1 MKKKLLIILPLL
13 VVVIVFVGVF
23 LYYNREDA
31 KTSLTVNEK
40 KWALE
45 NSTTMIDINVINDY
59 PLYGLNGEGVFFNF
73 LDDFEKNVGLEFN
86 KIAYSKNDDLE
97 KNKAYSFRILNNE
110 DELSNNDLLIA
121 TDGYIAIGKEYRRVN
136 RVSDMSNITFGVF
149 NSDVAEISYYL
160 KTGTNLAFKSY
171 DTIDELFQALDND
184 EVGMIIIPN
193 IMYLDK
199 TIENNSY
206 YINYYFTEMSKK
218 IVLTLSSDKSNA
230 RLNTIIRKY
239 FEKWKTDNYVDEY
252 NDVYFNYYITENNV
266 SSKDSTDL
274 VKKNYVYGYV
284 ENYPYEVDVD
294 GDVSGIAG
302 EYLKRMS
309 RLTDISFSYKKYG
322 SIEALRKAI
331 EKGDVDIYFDYYN
344 FNNVNDD
351 YKETIST
358 FIEDYV
364 VLSRRSD
371 NHVVNSFESLKDEKI
386 AMLDNTSLFNY
397 FENNSRS
404 DITTYDNNNDLVK
417 NANDKMLVVD
427 KEVYNLYKN
436 TTFEDYDVLYQDTM
450 MNDYKFM
457 VKNNNNTFY
466 NLFNYIIT
474 TNSYYN
480 YRNNGLADISR
491 SIVER
496 SSFMGLFL
504 IILIIVSV
512 PLIALAFLYLYFK
525 RRHKIKKVKKE
536 DRHKYTDLLTSLKNR
551 NYLNKKAPDWEAS
564 KVFPQAV
571 VIIDLNNVKYV
582 NDNYGHEEGDKL
594 IVTAASTLVNTQ
606 LENSEI
612 IRTDGNEF
620 LVYLVGYSER
630 QVETYAKKLEKEMKS
645 LPHDFGA
652 SVGYSMIEDDI
663 KTLDDAINEATLEM
677 MTKKQGLK

>member
-1 MKKKLLIILPLL
+1 MKKKALIIFPLL
-13 VVVIVFVGVF
+13 VVIIVFVGVF
-23 LYYNREDA
+23 IYYNREDA

-40 KWALE
+40 KWVLE
-45 NSTTMIDINVINDY
+45 NDTKMIDINVINDY

-73 LDDFEKNVGLEFN
+73 LDDFKDNVGLEFN
-86 KIAYSKNDDLE
+86 KIAYSKDAELEDNDS
-97 KNKAYSFRILNNE
+97 YSFRVLDNE
-110 DELSNNDLLIA
+110 EELSNNDLLIA
-121 TDGYIAIGKEYRRVN
+121 TDGYIAIGKEYMRIN

-149 NSDVAEISYYL
+149 KDDAAEISYYL
-160 KTGTNLAFKSY
+160 KSGVGLAFKSY
-171 DTIDELFQALDND
+171 DTIDELFQALDNN

-199 TIENNSY
+199 TIENNTY
-206 YINYYFTEMSKK
+206 FINYYFTEMSKK
-218 IVLTLSSDKSNA
+218 IVLSLSDSKDNIK
-230 RLNTIIRKY
+230 LNTIIKKY
-239 FEKWKTDNYVDEY
+239 FEKWKTDDFVNEY
-252 NDVYFNYYITENNV
+252 NDVYFDYYITENEV
-266 SSKDSTDL
+266 SSAESTDL
-274 VKKNYVYGYV
+274 VKKNYVYGYI
-284 ENYPYEVDVD
+284 ENYPYEVEVD
-294 GDVSGIAG
+294 GVVSGIAG

-309 RLTDISFSYKKYG
+309 RLTDISFTYKRYSSK
-322 SIEALRKAI
+322 EALRKAVN
-331 EKGDVDIYFDYYN
+331 KGDVDIYFDYYN
-344 FNNVNDD
+344 FSEENDD
-351 YKETIST
+351 YKPTIST

-364 VLSRRSD
+364 VLGRRSD
-371 NHVVNSFESLKDEKI
+371 NYVVNSFESLKDESI
-386 AMLDNTSLFNY
+386 AMVGDTSLYNY

-404 DITTYDNNNDLVK
+404 DITIYDTNDDLVE
-417 NANDKMLVVD
+417 NANNKMLVVD
-427 KEVYNLYKN
+427 NEIYNLYKN
-436 TTFEDYDVLYQDTM
+436 TTFKDYDILYQDTM

-457 VKNNNNTFY
+457 VKNNNSSFY

-480 YRNNGLADISR
+480 YRNSGLADISR

-504 IILIIVSV
+504 IILVIVSV
-512 PLIALAFLYLYFK
+512 PLIALVFLYFYFK
-525 RRHKIKKVKKE
+525 HKRKVKKVKKE

-551 NYLNKKAPDWEAS
+551 NYLNKKAPDWENS
-564 KVFPQAV
+564 KVYPQAV

>member
-1 MKKKLLIILPLL
+1 MKKKALIIFPLL
-13 VVVIVFVGVF
+13 VVIIVFVGVF
-23 LYYNREDA
+23 IYYNREDA

-40 KWALE
+40 KWVLE
-45 NSTTMIDINVINDY
+45 NDSKMIDINVINDY

-73 LDDFEKNVGLEFN
+73 LDDFKDNVGLEFN
-86 KIAYSKNDDLE
+86 KIAYSKDDELE
-97 KNKAYSFRILNNE
+97 VDDSYSFRVLDNE
-110 DELSNNDLLIA
+110 EELSNNDLLIA
-121 TDGYIAIGKEYRRVN
+121 TDGYIAIGKEYMRIN

-149 NSDVAEISYYL
+149 EDDAAEISYYL
-160 KTGTNLAFKSY
+160 KSGVGLAFKSY
-171 DTIDELFQALDND
+171 DTIDELFQALDNN

-199 TIENNSY
+199 TIENNTY
-206 YINYYFTEMSKK
+206 FINYYFTEMSKK
-218 IVLTLSSDKSNA
+218 IVLSLSDSKDNIK
-230 RLNTIIRKY
+230 LNTIIKKY
-239 FEKWKTDNYVDEY
+239 FEKWKTDNFVNEY
-252 NDVYFNYYITENNV
+252 NDVYFDYYITENEV
-266 SSKDSTDL
+266 TSAESTDL

-284 ENYPYEVDVD
+284 ENYPYEVEVD
-294 GDVSGIAG
+294 GVVSGIAG

-309 RLTDISFSYKKYG
+309 RLTDISFTYKRYSSK
-322 SIEALRKAI
+322 EALRKAVN
-331 EKGDVDIYFDYYN
+331 KGDVDIYFDYYN
-344 FNNVNDD
+344 FSEENDD
-351 YKETIST
+351 YKPTIST

-364 VLSRRSD
+364 ILGRRSD
-371 NHVVNSFESLKDEKI
+371 NYVVNSFESLKDESI
-386 AMLDNTSLFNY
+386 AIVGDTSLYNY

-404 DITTYDNNNDLVK
+404 DITIYDTNDDLVE
-417 NANDKMLVVD
+417 NANNKMLVVD
-427 KEVYNLYKN
+427 NEIYNLYKN
-436 TTFEDYDVLYQDTM
+436 TTFKDYDVLYQDTM

-457 VKNNNNTFY
+457 VKNNNSSFY

-480 YRNNGLADISR
+480 YRNSGLADISR

-504 IILIIVSV
+504 IILVIVSV
-512 PLIALAFLYLYFK
+512 PLIALVFLYFYFK
-525 RRHKIKKVKKE
+525 YKHKVKKVKKE

-551 NYLNKKAPDWEAS
+551 NYLNKKAPDWENS
-564 KVFPQAV
+564 KVHPQAV
-571 VIIDLNNVKYV
+571 VIIDLNNVKYI

>member
-1 MKKKLLIILPLL
+1 MKKKALIIFPLL
-13 VVVIVFVGVF
+13 VVIIVFVGVF
-23 LYYNREDA
+23 IYYNREDA

-40 KWALE
+40 KWVLE
-45 NSTTMIDINVINDY
+45 NDSKMIDINVINDY

-73 LDDFEKNVGLEFN
+73 LDDFKDNVGLEFN
-86 KIAYSKNDDLE
+86 KIAYSKDDELE
-97 KNKAYSFRILNNE
+97 VDDSYSFRVLDNE
-110 DELSNNDLLIA
+110 EELSNNDLLIA
-121 TDGYIAIGKEYRRVN
+121 TDGYIAIGKEYMRIN

-149 NSDVAEISYYL
+149 KDDAAEISYYL
-160 KTGTNLAFKSY
+160 KSGVGLAFKSY
-171 DTIDELFQALDND
+171 DTIDELFQALDNN

-199 TIENNSY
+199 TIENNTY
-206 YINYYFTEMSKK
+206 FINYYFTEMSKK
-218 IVLTLSSDKSNA
+218 IVLSLSDSKDNIK
-230 RLNTIIRKY
+230 LNTIIKKY
-239 FEKWKTDNYVDEY
+239 FEKWKTDNFVNEY
-252 NDVYFNYYITENNV
+252 NDVYFDYYITENEV
-266 SSKDSTDL
+266 SSAESTDL

-284 ENYPYEVDVD
+284 ENYPYEVEVD
-294 GDVSGIAG
+294 GVVSGIAG

-309 RLTDISFSYKKYG
+309 RLTDISFTYKRYSSK
-322 SIEALRKAI
+322 EALRKAVN
-331 EKGDVDIYFDYYN
+331 KGDVDIYFDYYN
-344 FNNVNDD
+344 FSEENDD
-351 YKETIST
+351 YKPTIST

-364 VLSRRSD
+364 VLGRRSD
-371 NHVVNSFESLKDEKI
+371 NYVVNSFESLKDESI
-386 AMLDNTSLFNY
+386 AMVGDTSLYNY

-404 DITTYDNNNDLVK
+404 DITIYDTNDDLVE
-417 NANDKMLVVD
+417 NANNKMLVVD
-427 KEVYNLYKN
+427 NEIYNLYKN
-436 TTFEDYDVLYQDTM
+436 TTFKDYDVLYQDTM

-457 VKNNNNTFY
+457 VKNNNSSFY

-480 YRNNGLADISR
+480 YRNSGLADISR

-504 IILIIVSV
+504 IILVIVSV
-512 PLIALAFLYLYFK
+512 PLIALVFLYFYFK
-525 RRHKIKKVKKE
+525 HKRKVKKVKKE

-551 NYLNKKAPDWEAS
+551 NYLNKKAPDWENS
-564 KVFPQAV
+564 KVYPQAV
-571 VIIDLNNVKYV
+571 VIIDLNNVKYI

>member
-121 TDGYIAIGKEYRRVN
+121 TDGYIAIGKEYRRIN

-364 VLSRRSD
+364 VLGRRSD

-386 AMLDNTSLFNY
+386 ALLDNTSLYDY

-404 DITTYDNNNDLVK
+404 DITTFDTNTELVE
-417 NANDKMLVVD
+417 NANDKMIVVD

-436 TTFEDYDVLYQDTM
+436 TTFESYDVLYQDTM

-504 IILIIVSV
+504 IILVIVSV
-512 PLIALAFLYLYFK
+512 PLIALVFLYFYFK
-525 RRHKIKKVKKE
+525 HKHKVKKVKKE

-564 KVFPQAV
+564 KVYPQGI

>member
-1 MKKKLLIILPLL
+1 MKKKALIIFPLL
-13 VVVIVFVGVF
+13 VVIIVFVGVF
-23 LYYNREDA
+23 IYYNREDA

-40 KWALE
+40 KWVLE
-45 NSTTMIDINVINDY
+45 NDTKMIDINVINDY

-73 LDDFEKNVGLEFN
+73 LDDFKDNVGLEFN
-86 KIAYSKNDDLE
+86 KIAYSKDAELE
-97 KNKAYSFRILNNE
+97 DTDSYSFRVLDNE
-110 DELSNNDLLIA
+110 EELSNNDLLIA
-121 TDGYIAIGKEYRRVN
+121 TDGYIAIGKEYMRIN

-149 NSDVAEISYYL
+149 KDDAAEISYYL
-160 KTGTNLAFKSY
+160 KSGVGLAFKSY
-171 DTIDELFQALDND
+171 DTIDELFQALDNN

-199 TIENNSY
+199 TIENNTY
-206 YINYYFTEMSKK
+206 FINYYFTEMSKK
-218 IVLTLSSDKSNA
+218 IVLSLSDSKDNIK
-230 RLNTIIRKY
+230 LNTIIKKY
-239 FEKWKTDNYVDEY
+239 FEKWKTDDFVNEY
-252 NDVYFNYYITENNV
+252 NDVYFDYYITENEV
-266 SSKDSTDL
+266 SSAESTDL

-284 ENYPYEVDVD
+284 ENYPYEVEVD
-294 GDVSGIAG
+294 GVVSGIAG

-309 RLTDISFSYKKYG
+309 RLTDISFTYKRYSSK
-322 SIEALRKAI
+322 EALRKAVN
-331 EKGDVDIYFDYYN
+331 KGDVDIYFDYYN
-344 FNNVNDD
+344 FSEENDD
-351 YKETIST
+351 YKPTIST

-364 VLSRRSD
+364 VLGRRSD
-371 NHVVNSFESLKDEKI
+371 NYVVNSFESLKDESI
-386 AMLDNTSLFNY
+386 AMVGDTSLYNY

-404 DITTYDNNNDLVK
+404 DITIYDTNDDLVE
-417 NANDKMLVVD
+417 NANNKMLVVD
-427 KEVYNLYKN
+427 NEIYNLYKN
-436 TTFEDYDVLYQDTM
+436 TAFKDYDILYQDTM

-457 VKNNNNTFY
+457 VKNNNSSFY

-480 YRNNGLADISR
+480 YRNSGLADISR

-504 IILIIVSV
+504 IILVIVSV
-512 PLIALAFLYLYFK
+512 PLIALVFLYFYFK
-525 RRHKIKKVKKE
+525 HKRKVKKVKKE

-551 NYLNKKAPDWEAS
+551 NYLNKKAPDWENS
-564 KVFPQAV
+564 KVYPQAV
-571 VIIDLNNVKYV
+571 VIIDLNNVKYI

>member
-1 MKKKLLIILPLL
+1 MKKKALIIFPLL
-13 VVVIVFVGVF
+13 VVIIVFVGVF
-23 LYYNREDA
+23 IYYNREDA

-40 KWALE
+40 KWVLE
-45 NSTTMIDINVINDY
+45 NDTKMIDINVINDY

-73 LDDFEKNVGLEFN
+73 LDDFKDNVGLEFN
-86 KIAYSKNDDLE
+86 KIAYSKDAELEDNDS
-97 KNKAYSFRILNNE
+97 YSFRVLDNE
-110 DELSNNDLLIA
+110 EELSNNDLLIA
-121 TDGYIAIGKEYRRVN
+121 TDGYIAIGKEYMRIN

-149 NSDVAEISYYL
+149 KDDAAEISYYL
-160 KTGTNLAFKSY
+160 KSGVGLAFKSY
-171 DTIDELFQALDND
+171 DTIDELFQALDNN

-199 TIENNSY
+199 TIENNTY
-206 YINYYFTEMSKK
+206 FINYYFTEMSKK
-218 IVLTLSSDKSNA
+218 IVLSLSDSKDNIK
-230 RLNTIIRKY
+230 LNTIIKKY
-239 FEKWKTDNYVDEY
+239 FEKWKTDNFVNEY
-252 NDVYFNYYITENNV
+252 NDVYFDYYITENEV
-266 SSKDSTDL
+266 SSAESTDL

-284 ENYPYEVDVD
+284 ENYPYEVEVD
-294 GDVSGIAG
+294 GVVSGIAG

-309 RLTDISFSYKKYG
+309 RLTDISFTYKRYSSK
-322 SIEALRKAI
+322 EALRKAVN
-331 EKGDVDIYFDYYN
+331 KGDVDIYFDYYN
-344 FNNVNDD
+344 FSEENDD
-351 YKETIST
+351 YKPTIST

-364 VLSRRSD
+364 VLGRRSD
-371 NHVVNSFESLKDEKI
+371 NYVVNSFESLKDESI
-386 AMLDNTSLFNY
+386 AMVGDTSLYNY

-404 DITTYDNNNDLVK
+404 DITIYDTNDDLVE
-417 NANDKMLVVD
+417 NANNKMLVVD
-427 KEVYNLYKN
+427 NEIYNLYKN
-436 TTFEDYDVLYQDTM
+436 TTFKDYDVLYQDTM

-457 VKNNNNTFY
+457 VKNNNSSFY

-480 YRNNGLADISR
+480 YRNSGLADISR

-504 IILIIVSV
+504 IILVIVSV
-512 PLIALAFLYLYFK
+512 PLIALVFLYFYFK
-525 RRHKIKKVKKE
+525 HKRKVKKVKKE

-551 NYLNKKAPDWEAS
+551 NYLNKKAPDWENS
-564 KVFPQAV
+564 KVYPQAV
-571 VIIDLNNVKYV
+571 VIIDLNNVKYI

>member
-1 MKKKLLIILPLL
+1 MKKKALIILPLL
-13 VVVIVFVGVF
+13 VVVAVFIGVYI
-23 LYYNREDA
+23 YYNREDS
-31 KTSLTVNEK
+31 KSSLTVNEK
-40 KWALE
+40 KWVEE
-45 NSTTMIDINVINDY
+45 NDTTMIDINVVNDY
-59 PLYGLNGEGVFFNF
+59 PLYGLNGEGVFFSF

-86 KIAYSKNDDLE
+86 KIAYSKDSELE
-97 KNKAYSFRILNNE
+97 DNKGYRFRVLNNE
-110 DELSNNDLLIA
+110 DELTNKDLLIA
-121 TDGYIAIGKEYRRVN
+121 TDGYIAIGKEYIRIN
-136 RVSDMSNITFGVF
+136 RVSDMSNLTLGVF
-149 NSDVAEISYYL
+149 SSDTAEISYYL

-171 DTIDELFQALDND
+171 NTIDELFSSLDND
-184 EVGMIIIPN
+184 EVDMIIIPN
-193 IMYLDK
+193 IMYLNK

-218 IVLTLSSDKSNA
+218 LVLTLSREESNA
-230 RLNTIIRKY
+230 RLNTIIKKY
-239 FEKWKTDNYVDEY
+239 FEKWQKENYVNEY
-252 NDVYFNYYITENNV
+252 NNVYFDYYISENKV
-266 SSKDSTDL
+266 SSADTTDL

-284 ENYPYEVDVD
+284 ENYPYEVEID
-294 GDVSGIAG
+294 GKVSGIAG
-302 EYLKRMS
+302 EYLNRMS
-309 RLTDISFSYKKYG
+309 RLTDISFTYKRYSSK
-322 SIEALRKAI
+322 EALRKAI
-331 EKGDVDIYFDYYN
+331 EKGDIDIYFDYYN
-344 FNNVNDD
+344 FASVNDD

-364 VLSRRSD
+364 ILGRRSD
-371 NHVVNSFESLKDEKI
+371 NHVVNSFESLKDEDI
-386 AMLDNTSLFNY
+386 AMIDNTSLYNY

-404 DITTYDNNNDLVK
+404 DITVYDTNSDLVE

-436 TTFEDYDVLYQDTM
+436 TTFKDYDVLYQNTM

-512 PLIALAFLYLYFK
+512 PLIALAILYLYFK
-525 RRHKIKKVKKE
+525 RKRKIKKVKRE

-564 KVFPQAV
+564 KVYPQAV
-571 VIIDLNNVKYV
+571 VIIDLNNVKYI

-630 QVETYAKKLEKEMKS
+630 QVDTYAKKLEKEMKN

>member
-1 MKKKLLIILPLL
+1 MKKKTLIIIPIVVVLL
-13 VVVIVFVGVF
+13 VFIGVYI
-23 LYYNREDA
+23 YYNKEDA
-31 KTSLTVNEK
+31 KTSLTVTEK
-40 KWALE
+40 KWVE
-45 NSTTMIDINVINDY
+45 SNDTTMVDINVINDY
-59 PLYGLNGEGVFFNF
+59 PLYGLNGEGVFFSF

-86 KIAYSKNDDLE
+86 KIAYSKDTDLE
-97 KNKAYSFRILNNE
+97 NDKTNSFRILNNE
-110 DELSNNDLLIA
+110 DKLNNNDLLIA
-121 TDGYIAIGKEYRRVN
+121 TDGYIAIGKKHTRIN
-136 RVSDMSNITFGVF
+136 KISDFSNTTFGVF
-149 NSDVAEISYYL
+149 EDDVAEISYYL
-160 KTGTNLAFKSY
+160 KQGTGLAFKSY
-171 DTIDELFQALDND
+171 KTIDELFNALDSD

-193 IMYLDK
+193 IMYLNK
-199 TIENNSY
+199 TIENNTY
-206 YINYYFTEMSKK
+206 YINYYFTEMNKK
-218 IVLTLSSDKSNA
+218 IVLTLGSDNT
-230 RLNTIIRKY
+230 RLNNIIRKY
-239 FEKWKTDNYVDEY
+239 FNKWKNDNYVDEY
-252 NDVYFNYYITENNV
+252 NDAYFNYYITENNV
-266 SSKDSTDL
+266 SSADSTDL

-284 ENYPYEVDVD
+284 ENYPYEVEID
-294 GDVSGIAG
+294 GKVSGIAG
-302 EYLKRMS
+302 EYLNRMS
-309 RLTDISFSYKKYG
+309 RLTNISFTYKRYG
-322 SIEALRKAI
+322 SVAALRKAI

-344 FNNVNDD
+344 LADVNDD
-351 YKETIST
+351 YKDTIST
-358 FIEDYV
+358 FIEKYV
-364 VLSRRSD
+364 ILGKRAD
-371 NHVVNSFESLKDEKI
+371 NHVVNSFESLKDESI
-386 AMLDNTSLFNY
+386 AMLDNTSLYNY

-404 DITTYDNNNDLVK
+404 DITTYKNNDELVK

-436 TTFEDYDVLYQDTM
+436 NTFKDYDVLYEDTM

-457 VKNNNNTFY
+457 VKNNNSTFY

-480 YRNNGLADISR
+480 YRNSGLADISR

-504 IILIIVSV
+504 IILLIVSI
-512 PLIALAFLYLYFK
+512 PLIALAILYIYFK
-525 RRHKIKKVKKE
+525 HKHKIKKVKKE

-551 NYLNKKAPDWEAS
+551 NYLNKKAPEWEQS
-564 KVFPQAV
+564 HVYPQAIV
-571 VIIDLNNVKYV
+571 MIDLNNVKYV

-594 IVTAASTLVNTQ
+594 IITAASTLVNTQ

-630 QVETYAKKLEKEMKS
+630 QVDTYAKKIEKEMKN

>member
-1 MKKKLLIILPLL
+1 MKKKALIIFPLL
-13 VVVIVFVGVF
+13 VVIIVFVGVF
-23 LYYNREDA
+23 IYYNREDA

-40 KWALE
+40 KWVLE
-45 NSTTMIDINVINDY
+45 NDTKMIDINVINDY

-73 LDDFEKNVGLEFN
+73 LDDFKDNVGLEFN
-86 KIAYSKNDDLE
+86 KIAYSKDDELE
-97 KNKAYSFRILNNE
+97 VDDSYSFRVLDNE
-110 DELSNNDLLIA
+110 EELSNNDLLIA
-121 TDGYIAIGKEYRRVN
+121 TDGYIAIGKEYMRIN

-149 NSDVAEISYYL
+149 KDDAAEISYYL
-160 KTGTNLAFKSY
+160 KSGVGLAFKSY
-171 DTIDELFQALDND
+171 DTIDELFQALDNN

-199 TIENNSY
+199 TIENNTY
-206 YINYYFTEMSKK
+206 FINYYFTEMSKK
-218 IVLTLSSDKSNA
+218 IVLSLSDDKNNIK
-230 RLNTIIRKY
+230 LNTIIKKY
-239 FEKWKTDNYVDEY
+239 FEKWKTDNFVNEY
-252 NDVYFNYYITENNV
+252 NDVYFNYYITENEV
-266 SSKDSTDL
+266 TSAESTDL

-284 ENYPYEVDVD
+284 ENYPYEVEVD
-294 GDVSGIAG
+294 GVVSGIAG

-309 RLTDISFSYKKYG
+309 RLTDISFTYKRYSSK
-322 SIEALRKAI
+322 EALRKAVN
-331 EKGDVDIYFDYYN
+331 KGDVDIYFDYYN
-344 FNNVNDD
+344 FSEENDD
-351 YKETIST
+351 YKPTIST

-364 VLSRRSD
+364 ILGRRSD
-371 NHVVNSFESLKDEKI
+371 NYVVNSFESLKDESI
-386 AMLDNTSLFNY
+386 AIVGDTSLYNY

-404 DITTYDNNNDLVK
+404 DITIYDTNDDLVE
-417 NANDKMLVVD
+417 NANNKMLVVD
-427 KEVYNLYKN
+427 NEIYNLYKN
-436 TTFEDYDVLYQDTM
+436 TTFKDYDVLYQDTM

-457 VKNNNNTFY
+457 VKNNNSSFY

-480 YRNNGLADISR
+480 YRNSGLADISR

-504 IILIIVSV
+504 IILVIVSV
-512 PLIALAFLYLYFK
+512 PLIALVFLYFYFK
-525 RRHKIKKVKKE
+525 HKRKVKKVKKE

-564 KVFPQAV
+564 KVYPQAV

>member
-1 MKKKLLIILPLL
+1 MKKKTLIIIPLIIIA
-13 VVVIVFVGVF
+13 IVFIGVF
-23 LYYNREDA
+23 IYYNREDA

-40 KWALE
+40 KWVEE
-45 NSTTMIDINVINDY
+45 NDSNMIDINIINNY
-59 PLYGLNGEGVFFNF
+59 PLYGLNGEGVFFEF
-73 LDDFEKNVGLEFN
+73 LKDFEKNIGLEFN
-86 KIAYSKNDDLE
+86 KIPYLKENEAPNTG
-97 KNKAYSFRILNNE
+97 YSFRVLNNE
-110 DELSNNDLLIA
+110 DKLTNNDLLIA
-121 TDGYIAIGKEYRRVN
+121 TDGYIAIGKEHLRIN
-136 RVSDMSNITFGVF
+136 KITDISNITLGIFKT
-149 NSDVAEISYYL
+149 DAAEISYYL
-160 KTGTNLAFKSY
+160 KSSSNLAFKSY
-171 DTIDELFQALDND
+171 ETIDELFNALNNN

-206 YINYYFTEMSKK
+206 YINYYFTEMNKK
-218 IVLTLSSDKSNA
+218 LVLTLNNDNTK
-230 RLNTIIRKY
+230 LNNIIRKY
-239 FEKWKTDNYVDEY
+239 FDKWKNNNYVDEY
-252 NDVYFNYYITENNV
+252 NDSYFNYYIEKNELT
-266 SSKDSTDL
+266 SKDKTDL

-284 ENYPYEVDVD
+284 ENYPYEVEIDNK
-294 GDVSGIAG
+294 VSGIAG
-302 EYLKRMS
+302 EYLNRIS
-309 RLTDISFSYKKYG
+309 RLTNISFKYKKY
-322 SIEALRKAI
+322 SSKEALKKAI
-331 EKGDVDIYFDYYN
+331 KKGSVDIYFDYYN
-344 FNNVNDD
+344 YADENND

-358 FIEDYV
+358 FIEEYTI
-364 VLSRRSD
+364 LGKRED
-371 NHVVNSFESLKDEKI
+371 NHIVNSFESLKDQNI
-386 AMLDNTSLFNY
+386 AMINDTSLYNY

-404 DITTYDNNNDLVK
+404 DISTYKNNEELVK
-417 NANDKMLVVD
+417 KADDKILVVD
-427 KEVYNLYKN
+427 KEIYNLYKN
-436 TTFEDYDVLYQDTM
+436 TTFKDYDVLYQDTM

-457 VKNNNNTFY
+457 VKKNNNTFY

-480 YRNNGLADISR
+480 YRNSGLADINR

-504 IILIIVSV
+504 IILLIVSI
-512 PLIALAFLYLYFK
+512 PLIALTVLYIYFK
-525 RRHKIKKVKKE
+525 YKKKVKKVRKE

-564 KVFPQAV
+564 KVYPQAV

-582 NDNYGHEEGDKL
+582 NDNYGHEEGDRL

-630 QVETYAKKLEKEMKS
+630 QVETYAKKLEKEMKD

-652 SVGYSMIEDDI
+652 SVGYSMILDDI

>member
-1 MKKKLLIILPLL
+1 MKKKALIIFPLL
-13 VVVIVFVGVF
+13 VVIIVFVGVF
-23 LYYNREDA
+23 IYYNREDA

-40 KWALE
+40 KWVLE
-45 NSTTMIDINVINDY
+45 NDTKMIDINVINDY

-73 LDDFEKNVGLEFN
+73 LDDFKDNVGLEFN
-86 KIAYSKNDDLE
+86 KIAYSKDAELEDNDS
-97 KNKAYSFRILNNE
+97 YSFRVLDNE
-110 DELSNNDLLIA
+110 EELSNNDLLIA
-121 TDGYIAIGKEYRRVN
+121 TDGYIAIGKEYMRIN

-149 NSDVAEISYYL
+149 KDDAAEISYYL
-160 KTGTNLAFKSY
+160 KSGIGLAFKSY
-171 DTIDELFQALDND
+171 DTIDELFQALDNN

-199 TIENNSY
+199 TIENNTY
-206 YINYYFTEMSKK
+206 FINYYFTEMSKK
-218 IVLTLSSDKSNA
+218 IVLSLSDSKDNIK
-230 RLNTIIRKY
+230 LNTIIKKY
-239 FEKWKTDNYVDEY
+239 FEKWKTDNFVNEY
-252 NDVYFNYYITENNV
+252 NDVYFDYYITENEV
-266 SSKDSTDL
+266 SSAESTDL

-284 ENYPYEVDVD
+284 ENYPYEVEVD
-294 GDVSGIAG
+294 GVVSGIAG

-309 RLTDISFSYKKYG
+309 RLTDISFTYKRYSSK
-322 SIEALRKAI
+322 EALRKAVN
-331 EKGDVDIYFDYYN
+331 KGDVDIYFDYYN
-344 FNNVNDD
+344 FSEENDD
-351 YKETIST
+351 YKSTIST

-364 VLSRRSD
+364 VLGRRSD
-371 NHVVNSFESLKDEKI
+371 NYVVNSFESLKDESI
-386 AMLDNTSLFNY
+386 AMVGDTSLYNY

-404 DITTYDNNNDLVK
+404 DITIYDTNDDLVE
-417 NANDKMLVVD
+417 NANNKMLVVD
-427 KEVYNLYKN
+427 NEIYNLYKN
-436 TTFEDYDVLYQDTM
+436 TTFKDYDILYQDTM

-457 VKNNNNTFY
+457 VKNNNSSFY

-480 YRNNGLADISR
+480 YRNSGLADISR

-504 IILIIVSV
+504 IILVIVSV
-512 PLIALAFLYLYFK
+512 PLIALVFLYFYFK
-525 RRHKIKKVKKE
+525 HKRKVKKVKKE

-551 NYLNKKAPDWEAS
+551 NYLNKKAPDWENS
-564 KVFPQAV
+564 KVYPQAV
-571 VIIDLNNVKYV
+571 VIIDLNNVKYI

>member
-1 MKKKLLIILPLL
+1 MNKKILIIFPIL
-13 VVVIVFVGVF
+13 VVIFVFIGVF
-23 LYYNREDA
+23 FYYNREDA

-40 KWALE
+40 KWVEE
-45 NSTTMIDINVINDY
+45 NDTQMIDINIVNDY

-73 LDDFEKNVGLEFN
+73 LEDFEKNVGLEFN
-86 KIAYSKNDDLE
+86 KIPYSKNDELKD
-97 KNKAYSFRILNNE
+97 KNSYSFRILNNE
-110 DELSNNDLLIA
+110 DNLTSNDLLIA
-121 TDGYIAIGKEYRRVN
+121 TDGYIAIGKEYTRINEVN
-136 RVSDMSNITFGVF
+136 EMSNMTFGVF
-149 NSDVAEISYYL
+149 DNDMAEISYYL
-160 KTGTNLAFKSY
+160 KSGSNLAFKSY
-171 DTIDELFQALDND
+171 DTIDELFKALDNE
-184 EVGMIIIPN
+184 EVNMIIIPN
-193 IMYLDK
+193 IMYLNK
-199 TIENNSY
+199 TIENNNYS
-206 YINYYFTEMSKK
+206 INYYFTEMSKK
-218 IVLTLSSDKSNA
+218 ILLTLSDDKSNA
-230 RLNTIIRKY
+230 KLNAIIKKY
-239 FEKWKTDNYVDEY
+239 FEKWKTNNYVDEY
-252 NDVYFNYYITENNV
+252 NNIYFDYYIKENKV
-266 SSKDSTDL
+266 TSKEETDL
-274 VKKNYVYGYV
+274 VKKNYIYGYV
-284 ENYPYEVDVD
+284 ENYPYEVEID
-294 GDVSGIAG
+294 GKVSGIAG
-302 EYLKRMS
+302 EYLNRMS
-309 RLTDISFSYKKYG
+309 RLTDISFTYKRYSSK
-322 SIEALRKAI
+322 EALKKAI
-331 EKGDVDIYFDYYN
+331 KKGDVDIYFDYYN
-344 FNNVNDD
+344 FKDENKD

-364 VLSRRSD
+364 VLGKRKD
-371 NHVVNSFESLKDEKI
+371 NHIVNSFENLKDMDI
-386 AMLDNTSLFNY
+386 AMINETSLYDY

-404 DITTYDNNNDLVK
+404 DITVYDNNEELVE
-417 NANDKMLVVD
+417 NANNKIVVVD
-427 KEVYNLYKN
+427 KEVYNLYKT
-436 TTFEDYDVLYQDTM
+436 TTFKDYDVLYQDTM

-457 VKNNNNTFY
+457 VKNSNNTFY

-480 YRNNGLADISR
+480 YRNNGLEDISR

-496 SSFMGLFL
+496 SSFMGLFT
-504 IILIIVSV
+504 IILIIVSI

-525 RRHKIKKVKKE
+525 RKRKIKKVKKE

-551 NYLNKKAPDWEAS
+551 NYLNKKAPEWENS

-652 SVGYSMIEDDI
+652 SIGYSMIEDEI

>member
-1 MKKKLLIILPLL
+1 MKKKALIIFPLL
-13 VVVIVFVGVF
+13 VVIIVFVGVF
-23 LYYNREDA
+23 IYYNREDA

-40 KWALE
+40 KWVLE
-45 NSTTMIDINVINDY
+45 NDSKMIDINVINDY

-73 LDDFEKNVGLEFN
+73 LDDFKDNVGLEFN
-86 KIAYSKNDDLE
+86 KIAYSKDDELE
-97 KNKAYSFRILNNE
+97 VDDSYSFRVLDNE
-110 DELSNNDLLIA
+110 EELSNNDLLIA
-121 TDGYIAIGKEYRRVN
+121 TDGYIAIGKEYMRIN

-149 NSDVAEISYYL
+149 EDDAAEISYYL
-160 KTGTNLAFKSY
+160 KSGVGLAFKSY
-171 DTIDELFQALDND
+171 DTIDELFQALDNN

-199 TIENNSY
+199 TIENNTY
-206 YINYYFTEMSKK
+206 FINYYFTEMSKK
-218 IVLTLSSDKSNA
+218 IVLSLSDSKDNIK
-230 RLNTIIRKY
+230 LNTIIKKY
-239 FEKWKTDNYVDEY
+239 FEKWKTDNFVNEY
-252 NDVYFNYYITENNV
+252 NDVYFDYYITENEV
-266 SSKDSTDL
+266 SSAESTDL

-284 ENYPYEVDVD
+284 ENYPYEVEVD
-294 GDVSGIAG
+294 GVVSGIAG

-309 RLTDISFSYKKYG
+309 RLTDISFTYKRYSSK
-322 SIEALRKAI
+322 EALRKAVN
-331 EKGDVDIYFDYYN
+331 KGDVDIYFDYYN
-344 FNNVNDD
+344 FSEENDD
-351 YKETIST
+351 YKPTIST

-364 VLSRRSD
+364 VLGRRSD
-371 NHVVNSFESLKDEKI
+371 NYVVNSFESLKDESI
-386 AMLDNTSLFNY
+386 AIVGDTSLYNY

-404 DITTYDNNNDLVK
+404 DITIYDTNDDLVE
-417 NANDKMLVVD
+417 NANNKMLVVD
-427 KEVYNLYKN
+427 NEIYNLYKN
-436 TTFEDYDVLYQDTM
+436 TTFKDYDVLYQDTM

-457 VKNNNNTFY
+457 VKNNNSSFY

-480 YRNNGLADISR
+480 YRNSGLADISR

-504 IILIIVSV
+504 IILVIVSV
-512 PLIALAFLYLYFK
+512 PLIALVFLYFYFK
-525 RRHKIKKVKKE
+525 YKHKVKKVKKE

-551 NYLNKKAPDWEAS
+551 NYLNKKAPDWENS
-564 KVFPQAV
+564 KVYPQAV
-571 VIIDLNNVKYV
+571 VIIDLNNVKYI

-645 LPHDFGA
+645 LPHDLGA

>member
-23 LYYNREDA
+23 FYYNREDA

-40 KWALE
+40 KWTLE

-121 TDGYIAIGKEYRRVN
+121 TDGYIAIGKEYRRIN

-364 VLSRRSD
+364 VLGRRSD

-386 AMLDNTSLFNY
+386 AMLDNTSLYNY

>member
-121 TDGYIAIGKEYRRVN
+121 TDGYIAIGKEYRRIN

-294 GDVSGIAG
+294 GFVSGIAG

-364 VLSRRSD
+364 VLGRRSD

-677 MTKKQGLK
+677 MTKKQELK

>member
-1 MKKKLLIILPLL
+1 MKKKALIIFPLL
-13 VVVIVFVGVF
+13 VVIIVFVGVF
-23 LYYNREDA
+23 IYYNREDA

-40 KWALE
+40 KWVLE
-45 NSTTMIDINVINDY
+45 NDTKMIDINVINDY

-73 LDDFEKNVGLEFN
+73 LDDFKDNVGLEFN
-86 KIAYSKNDDLE
+86 KIAYSKDAELEDNDS
-97 KNKAYSFRILNNE
+97 YSFRVLDNE
-110 DELSNNDLLIA
+110 EELSNNDLLIA
-121 TDGYIAIGKEYRRVN
+121 TDGYIAIGKEYMRIN

-149 NSDVAEISYYL
+149 KDDAAEISYYL
-160 KTGTNLAFKSY
+160 KSGVGLAFKSY
-171 DTIDELFQALDND
+171 DTIDELFQALDNN

-199 TIENNSY
+199 TIENNTY
-206 YINYYFTEMSKK
+206 FINYYFTEMSKK
-218 IVLTLSSDKSNA
+218 IVLSLSDSKDNIK
-230 RLNTIIRKY
+230 LNTIIKKY
-239 FEKWKTDNYVDEY
+239 FEKWKTDDFVNEY
-252 NDVYFNYYITENNV
+252 NDVYFDYYITENEV
-266 SSKDSTDL
+266 SSAESTDL

-284 ENYPYEVDVD
+284 ENYPYEVEVD
-294 GDVSGIAG
+294 GVVSGIAG

-309 RLTDISFSYKKYG
+309 RLTDISFTYKRYSSK
-322 SIEALRKAI
+322 EALRKAVN
-331 EKGDVDIYFDYYN
+331 KGDVDIYFDYYN
-344 FNNVNDD
+344 FSEENDD
-351 YKETIST
+351 YKPTIST

-364 VLSRRSD
+364 VLGRRSD
-371 NHVVNSFESLKDEKI
+371 NYVVNSFESLKDESI
-386 AMLDNTSLFNY
+386 AMVGDTSLYNY

-404 DITTYDNNNDLVK
+404 DITIYDTNDDLVE
-417 NANDKMLVVD
+417 NANNKMLVVD
-427 KEVYNLYKN
+427 NEIYNLYKN
-436 TTFEDYDVLYQDTM
+436 TTFKDYDVLYQDTM

-457 VKNNNNTFY
+457 VKNNNSSFY

-480 YRNNGLADISR
+480 YRNSGLADISR

-504 IILIIVSV
+504 IILVIVSV
-512 PLIALAFLYLYFK
+512 PLIALVFLYFYFK
-525 RRHKIKKVKKE
+525 HKRKVKKVKKE

-551 NYLNKKAPDWEAS
+551 NYLNKKAPDWENS
-564 KVFPQAV
+564 KVYPQAV